1 LDHSHSIA
9 VSQKNNERN
18 YFMLEF
24 RYEVTFFKQYK
35 CGQKLFFSIA
45 SILLSKSIAKS
56 SNFRGH

>member
-1 LDHSHSIA
+1 
-9 VSQKNNERN
+9 
-18 YFMLEF
+18 MLEF